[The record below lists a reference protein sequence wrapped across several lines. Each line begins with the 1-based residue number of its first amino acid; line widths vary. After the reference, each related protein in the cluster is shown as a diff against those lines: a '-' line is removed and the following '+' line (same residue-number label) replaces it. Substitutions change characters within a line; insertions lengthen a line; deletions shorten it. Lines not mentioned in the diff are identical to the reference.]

1 MADSFGLGNPPI
13 PMSVLFILIAVSLV
27 FASGFLLAFI
37 WAMNDRQFEDDH
49 TPAVR
54 MLFDALPSKGKAER
68 GKRKEESGNM
78 KVGQAGET
86 GTPVPH
92 PSPRNLQSTFYNRY
106 SAINQTS
113 PDPSLSGEEI
123 RGQALSPLAPRPLS
137 PVP

>member
-54 MLFDALPSKGKAER
+54 MLFDAMPSKREDRKSKIENGIQTDAAE
-68 GKRKEESGNM
+68 S
-78 KVGQAGET
+78 
-86 GTPVPH
+86 
-92 PSPRNLQSTFYNRY
+92 SPRSSENGKSKMANDRDAAGAVKF
-106 SAINQTS
+106 S
-113 PDPSLSGEEI
+113 SLV
-123 RGQALSPLAPRPLS
+123 PRPSSL
-137 PVP
+137 